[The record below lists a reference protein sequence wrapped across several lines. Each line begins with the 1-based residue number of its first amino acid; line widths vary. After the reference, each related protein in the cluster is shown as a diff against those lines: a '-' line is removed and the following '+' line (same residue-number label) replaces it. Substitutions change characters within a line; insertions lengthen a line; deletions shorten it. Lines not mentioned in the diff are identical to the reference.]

1 MPSSRQ
7 SWLQSIGISFR
18 NKTSYKNYTAVS
30 HRSKCDCKDDPTA
43 PHQTIVET
51 CRLYLSQFVQ
61 VLTILYRNGIG
72 GPSAQLPHQSIP
84 GNQTQA
90 GWPPQ
95 SGPSQGVGFLNPQM
109 GQNRPSLGQSQGQN
123 MQAALSQLQPNSMI
137 NQKQLPRSGPTPQ
150 QLLPNTAQISPDMSN
165 RLPVSNGPSDISQ
178 SASNMLGTTVF
189 PPPLSKAQF
198 DGAYR
203 QWCTNRGMAHDPR
216 LMSVDS
222 RPIDLYALHFQVI
235 TEGGAAKV
243 GLLVFFFTLSYMQN
257 IVSGYSK

>member
-1 MPSSRQ
+1 M
-7 SWLQSIGISFR
+7 
-18 NKTSYKNYTAVS
+18 
-30 HRSKCDCKDDPTA
+30 A

-72 GPSAQLPHQSIP
+72 GPSAQLSHQSIP
-84 GNQTQA
+84 GNQNQA

-109 GQNRPSLGQSQGQN
+109 GQNRPSLGQPQGQN
-123 MQAALSQLQPNSMI
+123 MQAALSQLQSQPNSMM
-137 NQKQLPRSGPTPQ
+137 NQKQLSRSGPTPQ
-150 QLLPNTAQISPDMSN
+150 QLVPNQQLPAQISPNMSN
-165 RLPVSNGPSDISQ
+165 RLPLSNGPSDISQ
-178 SASNMLGTTVF
+178 SASNMPGTTIF
-189 PPPLSKAQF
+189 PPPLSKGQF

-203 QWCTNRGMAHDPR
+203 QWCTNRGMVHDPR

-222 RPIDLYALHFQVI
+222 RPIDLYALHLQVI

-243 GLLVFFFTLSYMQN
+243 GLLVFFFTPSYMLN